1 MQTAKTTFT
10 IDRFAKATGISSG
23 EISPQDL
30 LDFEHRLTSLSSYA
44 RKLLVHIAELAYH
57 GRGEQRKPDVA
68 YLPELYECTG
78 LGVEAMYPLLD
89 ELKRG
94 TFIELEDRYPFE
106 DVRIPAGTSSGF
118 NLLAAIAR
126 FCEKAKIPL
135 RDVLVD
141 LRFDLLK

>member
-10 IDRFAKATGISSG
+10 IDRFEKATGLSSG

-30 LDFEHRLTSLSSYA
+30 LDFEHRLTSLSLYA

-68 YLPELYECTG
+68 YLPELYECCG

-89 ELKRG
+89 ELKRAR
-94 TFIELEDRYPFE
+94 FIEVEDQYPFE
-106 DVRIPAGTSSGF
+106 DVRIAALSSGV

-126 FCEKAKIPL
+126 FCEREKIPL
-135 RDVLVD
+135 RDTLVD
-141 LRFDLLK
+141 LRFDLLQ